1 MPASYAEARNM
12 VFRQT
17 RKPSSEGFSAM
28 AGRNFGCEKTSVC
41 CRQIVSIA
49 PTIQDVDMRTPR
61 GSIPLI
67 PLKDFGS
74 SPFLEQGIFVEA
86 LEECVN
92 LRSKRMEV
100 HRHDYVEL
108 FLLRGEGSVLIDFE
122 NYPLSG
128 ISLVAVGPG
137 RVHAWQA
144 DKMTGLYIAF
154 TQEFFDGASPP
165 PSVLFDYP
173 FMFGGELPSV
183 IHLEAKQD
191 AQVRNLFRSLMVHLS
206 RLHAAIS
213 PAAFTAVGLVRRFR
227 LEIER
232 SFRTSTSV
240 RDYARALGVTTSHLN
255 ECLRLET
262 GLTAGDLIR
271 ARVVLEAKRLLLHSE
286 LTMAEIGYELGFED
300 PSYFSRFARRELKT
314 SPQAFRSLTRRKY
327 QKFMR

>member
-1 MPASYAEARNM
+1 
-12 VFRQT
+12 
-17 RKPSSEGFSAM
+17 M
-28 AGRNFGCEKTSVC
+28 AGHNFGCEKTSVC

-49 PTIQDVDMRTPR
+49 PTIQDVDMRISR
-61 GSIPLI
+61 GSVPLI

-74 SPFLEQGIFVEA
+74 SPFVEHGIFVEA

-128 ISLVAVGPG
+128 RSLVAVGPG

-173 FMFGGELPSV
+173 FMFGSELPSV
-183 IHLEAKQD
+183 IHLEPKQG
-191 AQVRNLFRSLMVHLS
+191 APVRNLFRDINREFKSHQKLAVEMIRHQLRSLMVHLS

-232 SFRTSTSV
+232 SFRTSMSV

-271 ARVVLEAKRLLLHSE
+271 ARLVLEAKRLLLHSE

-300 PSYFSRFARRELKT
+300 PSYFSRFTRRELKT